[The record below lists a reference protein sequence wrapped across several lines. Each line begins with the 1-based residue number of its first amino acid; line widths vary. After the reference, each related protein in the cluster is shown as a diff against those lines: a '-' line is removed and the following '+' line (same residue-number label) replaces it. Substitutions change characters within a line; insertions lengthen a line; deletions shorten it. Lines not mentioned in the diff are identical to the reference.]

1 MSSVPNTSLVVNQRG
16 VDIFSE
22 KDVVYL
28 LAPAHAGGE
37 KRDADNTPIVVN
49 GRGVFEP
56 KRFSGL
62 SDFEQEFGLAAN
74 GSPASMY
81 AKWIFD
87 RGNYEIVCRRVVSD
101 NLSYATATLKD
112 EHGNPVINLRSNVAA
127 YQSNNIMVD
136 VTPTNEREMFFSVR
150 NAVLDATRGVL
161 TAAKNYNAND
171 YLVMESL
178 HYNTEMVFRV
188 GFYGQS
194 GQFSYSV
201 LDFDVVTLSCR
212 DKDYY
217 SQPAEASALL
227 PEQYVYNTATRELRF
242 GSPPPAGTF
251 NIKATVRSVAGILM
265 DLWFNADG
273 ISTVYRT
280 SFVGDE
286 VELRALYV
294 NGVGF
299 EYDEKIIRE
308 ARIFTTPSSITK
320 NVTISCSDGTL
331 PNTAKIIIS
340 GTNNGEI
347 IRHNVYD
354 NVKNL
359 QDLFYRI
366 KDYPNYLRQSE
377 LVDMELLTTDI
388 NTPIYMRFSNNVLP
402 EYGYQLAIYTLGTYE
417 SYVGLRDAAD
427 VVRAIN
433 DESILVTA
441 EILDGNGGAKLKNNI
456 LGLKLA
462 GGHPGDDAQT
472 LDYLIGLVE
481 AETILDITIVIAP
494 GVADIEFH
502 AVMKEHCISCSRN
515 GKYRICVV
523 GGEIGETD
531 DAKIAR
537 AIALSHE
544 RVCCLGD
551 GLYLTDPRILERRLF
566 APSVA
571 VAAFV
576 GQLLSDK
583 YYVCQTH
590 KYIKNAYGVEHHYDD
605 GALTAIREAGGR
617 LIMFRFD
624 SGVQIV
630 DAITTSVYNAYED
643 LNMVRLYDVISRN
656 IRQNIMK
663 NVIGRS
669 NLPVTWSA
677 IISMIRRI
685 LDRLR
690 DYGALESYVLLS
702 DVAPQDYVERRYKF
716 RIGLIPTFPVKYV
729 EALVDILPPMFD
741 ES

>member
-37 KRDADNTPIVVN
+37 KRDADNNPIVAN

-56 KRFSGL
+56 KRFSSL
-62 SDFEQEFGLAAN
+62 ADFEQEFGLAVN

-81 AKWIFD
+81 AKWIFE
-87 RGNYEIVCRRVVSD
+87 RGNYEIICRRIVADS
-101 NLSYATATLKD
+101 LSYATTTLND
-112 EHGNPVINLRSNVAA
+112 EYGNPVVKLRSSVAS
-127 YQSNNIMVD
+127 YQANDIMVD
-136 VTPTNEREMFFSVR
+136 VTPSNDREMFFYTQ
-150 NAVLDATRGVL
+150 NAVLDASRGVL
-161 TAAKNYNAND
+161 TAAKAYNSGD
-171 YLVMESL
+171 YLVMEGL

-201 LDFDVVTLSCR
+201 LDFNIVKLICH

-217 SQPAEASALL
+217 PQPPGAAVLL
-227 PEQYVYNTATRELRF
+227 PEQYAFNIATRELSF
-242 GSPPPAGTF
+242 GSPPPAGAF
-251 NIKATVRSVAGILM
+251 NIQATVRNTDGSLM
-265 DLWFNADG
+265 ELWFNSDG

-280 SFVGDE
+280 SFIGDE

-294 NGVGF
+294 NGLGF
-299 EYDEKIIRE
+299 EYDEKNIRE
-308 ARIFTTPSSITK
+308 ARLFTTSLSVTK

-331 PNTAKIIIS
+331 PNTAKIVVS
-340 GTNNGEI
+340 GSNNGEI
-347 IRHNVYD
+347 VRRNVYD
-354 NVKNL
+354 NVKDL
-359 QDLFYRI
+359 QDLGNRI

-377 LVDMELLTTDI
+377 LIDIELLTTNI
-388 NTPIYMRFSNNVLP
+388 NAPIHMRFADTALSA
-402 EYGYQLAIYTLGTYE
+402 YGHQVAIYTRGTYE
-417 SYVGLRDAAD
+417 AYAGARDAAS
-427 VVRAIN
+427 VVKMIN
-433 DESILVTA
+433 DESALVAA
-441 EILDGNGGAKLKNNI
+441 EVLNRSGGAKLQNNI

-472 LDYLIGLVE
+472 VDYLIGLIE
-481 AETILDITIVIAP
+481 AESILDVTIVIAP
-494 GVADIEFH
+494 GVADLEFH
-502 AVMKEHCISCSRN
+502 AIMKEHCISCSRN

-531 DAKIAR
+531 DRKIAR
-537 AIALSHE
+537 AVTLSHE

-551 GLYLTDPRILERRLF
+551 GLYLTDPRTLERRLF
-566 APSVA
+566 APSIA

-576 GQLLSDK
+576 GQLLSEK
-583 YYVCQTH
+583 YYTSQTH
-590 KYIKNAYGVEHHYDD
+590 KYIKNAYSVEHHYDD
-605 GALTAIREAGGR
+605 GALGAIRAAGGR
-617 LIMFRFD
+617 LVMFRFD

-669 NLPVTWSA
+669 NLPITWSA
-677 IISMIRRI
+677 VLSMIRRI

-690 DYGALESYVLLS
+690 DYGALESYILLS

-716 RIGLIPTFPVKYV
+716 KIGLIPTFPVKYV
-729 EALVDILPPMFD
+729 EAVVDILPPMIV